1 MITVFDLVNPYL
13 PDWLGNY
20 TAGLGPAPTLAI
32 YIRNL
37 INVAFGFGGV
47 YFFINLMM
55 GGYQYISAGGDK
67 DSVQKATARIKNA
80 IIGIA
85 ILLSIF
91 VIIWIVETI
100 FGAPIREVNV
110 PDLYLP

>member
-1 MITVFDLVNPYL
+1 
-13 PDWLGNY
+13 
-20 TAGLGPAPTLAI
+20 
-32 YIRNL
+32 
-37 INVAFGFGGV
+37 
-47 YFFINLMM
+47 MM

-80 IIGIA
+80 IVGIA
-85 ILLSIF
+85 LLLSIF
-91 VIIWIVETI
+91 AIVWVVETV